1 MIVSVYLFI
10 NLYVVLMVKPMVI
23 HVNWVVLKF
32 KKLMMENVKKS
43 LHVYV
48 QENINQYVQL
58 NNRHLVIYVN

>member
-10 NLYVVLMVKPMVI
+10 NLYVVLMVKLMVI

-58 NNRHLVIYVN
+58 INRHLVICVN